1 MMLRKPS
8 VAPSLRASSP
18 ASASILPSAWWCRM
32 SASYRVGTCAF
43 GTMRKCTGACGR
55 TSWKARTSSS
65 SWTFFAAISPRTI
78 LQNMQLGSLVMFS
91 GGFLVQP
98 GDAFAPVQL
107 GEHVARAEAVPRQQ
121 NHAVEPQVGSL
132 AHEVQ
137 AIAALC
143 REHGFGRFLADLL
156 EHAVFALRQELRHVR
171 SLRVRRLAGF
181 DERGD
186 ALEGLGQSGLHF
198 L

>member
-1 MMLRKPS
+1 
-8 VAPSLRASSP
+8 
-18 ASASILPSAWWCRM
+18 M

-55 TSWKARTSSS
+55 TSWKARTCSS
-65 SWTFFAAISPRTI
+65 SWTLSAAISPRTI

-91 GGFLVQP
+91 GGFLIQP
-98 GDAFAPVQL
+98 GNAFAPVQL
-107 GEHVARAEAVPRQQ
+107 REDVARTEAVPGEQD
-121 NHAVEPQVGSL
+121 HAVEPKVGNL

-137 AIAALC
+137 AITTFC

-156 EHAVFALRQELRHVR
+156 EHAVFALRHELRHIR
-171 SLRVRRLAGF
+171 SLRVRILARF

-186 ALEGLGQSGLHF
+186 AL
-198 L
+198 